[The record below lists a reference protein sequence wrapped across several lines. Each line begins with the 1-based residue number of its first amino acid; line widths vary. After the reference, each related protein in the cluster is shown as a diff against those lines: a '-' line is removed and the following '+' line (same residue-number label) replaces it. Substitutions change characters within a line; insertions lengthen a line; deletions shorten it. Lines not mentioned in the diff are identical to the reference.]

1 MTLEQI
7 KAISKELELAI
18 LYYKS
23 QQDFDE
29 IGLEQVIDDLLRR
42 LPQDIVYAEWYD
54 LTDIRNLIENT
65 GRSPVSKEMTDACM
79 KNLHEFGQGF
89 IDNESVQTFLDET
102 LRCIHEEQQ
111 KD

>member
-23 QQDFDE
+23 QKDFDE
-29 IGLEQVIDDLLRR
+29 IGLGQVITDLLHR
-42 LPQDIVYAEWYD
+42 LPQDIVYVEWYD

-79 KNLHEFGQGF
+79 KDLHEFSGGF
-89 IDNESVQTFLDET
+89 IDNETVQSFLDES
-102 LRCIHEEQQ
+102 LRCEHEEQQ
-111 KD
+111 KE